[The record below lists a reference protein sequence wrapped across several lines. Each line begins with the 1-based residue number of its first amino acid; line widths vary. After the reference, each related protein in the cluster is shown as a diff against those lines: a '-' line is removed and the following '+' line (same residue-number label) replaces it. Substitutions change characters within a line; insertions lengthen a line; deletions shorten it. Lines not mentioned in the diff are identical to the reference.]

1 MEKHQAR
8 LLFEQ
13 KRRLKADA
21 AIEHFA
27 CFSSGGLPAFL
38 SFS

>member
-1 MEKHQAR
+1 M

-13 KRRLKADA
+13 KRRLKAEA

-27 CFSSGGLPAFL
+27 CFSSESLPAFL
-38 SFS
+38 SCCLF